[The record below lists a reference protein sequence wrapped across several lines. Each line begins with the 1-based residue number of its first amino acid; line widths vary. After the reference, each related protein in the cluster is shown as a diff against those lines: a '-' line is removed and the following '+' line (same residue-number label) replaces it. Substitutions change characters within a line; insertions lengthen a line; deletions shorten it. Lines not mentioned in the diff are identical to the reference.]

1 METIQQVADIRC
13 IPLRGFKL
21 ALLISASHFK
31 TMLKNKYL
39 AYHLTNAS
47 FEILIFLL
55 FPSRGKLGLEELN
68 QKQPNETSVT
78 LGSLRLHPSMAFLAL
93 FLSLVAPG
101 TVPFSNWHVDT
112 PYYLQLSCVCCPCS
126 FPLLPLTVLSLSP
139 CSSLLFSPGFLN
151 LEYGTLLPS
160 HTPICPDCRKTR
172 YGFWGIYFIKSL
184 VLHFKLK

>member
-1 METIQQVADIRC
+1 METTQQVADIRC

-55 FPSRGKLGLEELN
+55 FPSREKLGIEELN
-68 QKQPNETSVT
+68 QKQPSETSVT
-78 LGSLRLHPSMAFLAL
+78 LGSLCLHPSRLRPSMAFLAL

-112 PYYLQLSCVCCPCS
+112 PFYLQFHVSDVPALSHSC
-126 FPLLPLTVLSLSP
+126 PLLSSLFHPVLCFSLLAFLTWNTEPHSPVTPPSALTVEKQGMDFEVFILS
-139 CSSLLFSPGFLN
+139 
-151 LEYGTLLPS
+151 
-160 HTPICPDCRKTR
+160 RA
-172 YGFWGIYFIKSL
+172 
-184 VLHFKLK
+184 

>member
-1 METIQQVADIRC
+1 METTQQVADIGC

-55 FPSRGKLGLEELN
+55 FPSREKLGIEELN

-78 LGSLRLHPSMAFLAL
+78 LGTLCLHPSRLRPSMAFLAL

-112 PYYLQLSCVCCPCS
+112 PFYLQFHVADVPALSHSC
-126 FPLLPLTVLSLSP
+126 PLLSSLFHPVLCFSLLALLTWNTEPHSPATPPSALTVEKQGMDFEVFILS
-139 CSSLLFSPGFLN
+139 
-151 LEYGTLLPS
+151 
-160 HTPICPDCRKTR
+160 RA
-172 YGFWGIYFIKSL
+172 
-184 VLHFKLK
+184 